1 MRWVL
6 SSSISVQMV
15 SSCSDRQNTFG
26 QDCDVAEAL
35 IKLLCDHQLVCSFM
49 PDTDGEQCGLMGVS
63 VGRAGRREE
72 IIGPVML
79 LASAAGGYMN
89 NAVITVDGG
98 RLMASILLLFL
109 FSSRC

>member
-1 MRWVL
+1 MEHFSL
-6 SSSISVQMV
+6 
-15 SSCSDRQNTFG
+15 
-26 QDCDVAEAL
+26 AL
-35 IKLLCDHQLVCSFM
+35 IKLLCDHQLVCCSFM
-49 PDTDGEQCGLMGVS
+49 PDTDGERGLMGVS

-79 LASAAGGYMN
+79 LACAAGGYMN